1 MTAREDIK
9 EGWDLKKTKQRP
21 RWAETQ
27 RRKEKDHEGQKLKKG
42 EDMRLVVL
50 VYIKK
55 VTRLKE
61 VKLTAWLKEAKLT
74 AWLKE
79 AKLKAWLKEA
89 S

>member
-1 MTAREDIK
+1 
-9 EGWDLKKTKQRP
+9 
-21 RWAETQ
+21 
-27 RRKEKDHEGQKLKKG
+27 
-42 EDMRLVVL
+42 MRLVVL

-61 VKLTAWLKEAKLT
+61 AKLKAWLKEAKLT

-79 AKLKAWLKEA
+79 A